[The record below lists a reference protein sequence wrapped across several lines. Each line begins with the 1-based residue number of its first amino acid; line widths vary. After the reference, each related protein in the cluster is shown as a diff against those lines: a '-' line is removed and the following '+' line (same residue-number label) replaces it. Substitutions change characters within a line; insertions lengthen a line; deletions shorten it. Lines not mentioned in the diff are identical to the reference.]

1 MKVKWND
8 SLCFWEVFL
17 RGEYS
22 DIIILPSKKKRGIPA
37 LFNEDITAGLSIGKK
52 PKSVIADLRNKHKDN
67 PVLLAAISDPKQIR
81 KMSYRLSRDTEN
93 RLGMRYMSDVSQWID
108 HNMLDKT
115 CFLRK
120 IIYVAQSECIVL
132 DRHSTAFKD
141 VNGVEMTSQG
151 FVYSCRALLE
161 NIKRQC
167 DGCGLD
173 IGLSTDATF
182 NLVTEGWALYSVGCR
197 STRRLSENLSQQ
209 YRPFAYLL
217 SRTER
222 GDGYDVLFESI
233 KNSLA
238 LLAMTITVFV
248 LFASTTTMVARR
260 LLKNIFQV
268 SVIQLDHSF

>member
-1 MKVKWND
+1 M
-8 SLCFWEVFL
+8 
-17 RGEYS
+17 
-22 DIIILPSKKKRGIPA
+22 
-37 LFNEDITAGLSIGKK
+37 
-52 PKSVIADLRNKHKDN
+52 
-67 PVLLAAISDPKQIR
+67 
-81 KMSYRLSRDTEN
+81 
-93 RLGMRYMSDVSQWID
+93 
-108 HNMLDKT
+108 
-115 CFLRK
+115 
-120 IIYVAQSECIVL
+120 

-238 LLAMTITVFV
+238 LLAIDNYRVRTFCIDDHDGCATAIEKHFPGECNSIRS
-248 LFASTTTMVARR
+248 FI
-260 LLKNIFQV
+260 LK
-268 SVIQLDHSF
+268 